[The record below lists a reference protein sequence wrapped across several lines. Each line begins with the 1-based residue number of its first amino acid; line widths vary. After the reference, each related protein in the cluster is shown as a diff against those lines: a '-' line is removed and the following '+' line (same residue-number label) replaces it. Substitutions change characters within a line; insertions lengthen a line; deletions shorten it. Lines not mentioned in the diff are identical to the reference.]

1 MSLIFLRI
9 CFTGEALLLPGPP
22 PPLRE
27 TIFSTE
33 IRSVEYEKPEEQ
45 RETVLFD
52 DIGDDDDDDD
62 DGGGGIREA

>member
-1 MSLIFLRI
+1 MKSRKKENIF
-9 CFTGEALLLPGPP
+9 FPPGDPGNFALP

-33 IRSVEYEKPEEQ
+33 IRSVEYEKSEEQ

-52 DIGDDDDDDD
+52 DIGELKM
-62 DGGGGIREA
+62 IFEFLYLYQ

>member
-1 MSLIFLRI
+1 MKSRKRKKLIFS
-9 CFTGEALLLPGPP
+9 PGDPGNFPLP

-33 IRSVEYEKPEEQ
+33 IRSVEYEKSEEQ

-52 DIGDDDDDDD
+52 DIGELKM
-62 DGGGGIREA
+62 IFVSLYLY